1 MRTVSAPPGDCL
13 RRLLQGEISAI
24 EAYSRALA
32 KVRSR
37 SGASDLRRMMQDHS
51 TIAKRLEERILALGL
66 APGGDEGDSD
76 WARLAVEAARSHGE
90 HDLLETLVLGE
101 QAGIEEYKDALDD
114 ESLDNASKQVI
125 RSAVLPRH
133 REHVSTLKKYLH

>member
-1 MRTVSAPPGDCL
+1 MVSAPPGDSL
-13 RRLLQGEISAI
+13 RRLLQGEFLAI

-32 KVRSR
+32 KIRSR
-37 SGASDLRRMMQDHS
+37 SGASDLRRMMQDHL
-51 TIAKRLEERILALGL
+51 TIAKRLEERLLALGL
-66 APGGDEGDSD
+66 PPGGGDGDSD
-76 WARLAVEAARSHGE
+76 WAQLAAEAARSQGE